1 MRKLLLLA
9 ASLFAT
15 AALAEAPPI
24 VTAEAVLGRIDAADS
39 TLLVLDVRSPEEFA
53 QGHLPG
59 ATNIAYDQLE
69 SRLGELAGARD
80 KDVVLYCRSGRRA
93 AVAAE
98 TLAMAGFTRLS
109 QLEGDY
115 PAWDAAGRPTE
126 RPAGATLP
134 AAVVISTPPAP

>member
-1 MRKLLLLA
+1 MKKLLLLA

-15 AALAEAPPI
+15 AALAEAPST
-24 VTAEAVLGRIDAADS
+24 VTAEALLSRIEAADA
-39 TLLVLDVRSPEEFA
+39 TLLVLDVRTPEEFA

-93 AVAAE
+93 EVAAE
-98 TLAMAGFTRLS
+98 TLARGGFKRLA

-115 PAWDAAGRPTE
+115 PGWSAAGLPTG
-126 RPAGATLP
+126 RPAGAALP
-134 AAVVISTPPAP
+134 AAAVISTPSAP

>member
-1 MRKLLLLA
+1 MKQLLLLA

-15 AALAEAPPI
+15 AALAEGPPT
-24 VTAEAVLGRIDAADS
+24 VTAAALLSRIDAADA
-39 TLLVLDVRSPEEFA
+39 TLLVLDVRTPEEFA

-59 ATNIAYDQLE
+59 ATNIAYDQVQ

-93 AVAAE
+93 AFAAE
-98 TLAMAGFTRLS
+98 TLARAGFTRLA

-115 PAWDAAGRPTE
+115 PAWSAASLPTE
-126 RPAGATLP
+126 RPAGVDLPVAAVISAP
-134 AAVVISTPPAP
+134 AAP